1 MPELPEVETIR
12 RGLKNRITGQKILD
26 VAVLSPKNFIGRHAD
41 FTADKAE
48 LIDQTIESIDRR
60 GKALLL
66 NLSNKL
72 TLMVHLRMTGQLIY
86 VPATGDSPTTRFAGG
101 HPNESFLDSLP
112 NKQTRIVLK
121 LTQGTLF
128 FNDQRKFGFIKV
140 VGTDDVAND
149 PFVSK
154 LAPEPW
160 DYDLEDWRQTL
171 SRRQAPIKAV
181 LLNQELI
188 AGLGNIYADE
198 SLFAAR
204 IHPARPAS
212 TLSRQEAKRLLQAA
226 GYVMQQAIEQGG
238 STIATYLQPDGSK
251 GNYLDKF
258 ACVYGRAGQ
267 PCLTCGTTIAK
278 TRIAGRGTCFCPHC
292 QPLEDQA

>member
-41 FTADKAE
+41 FAADKAE
-48 LIDQTIESIDRR
+48 LIGKTIESIDRR

-112 NKQTRIVLK
+112 NKQTRVVLK

-128 FNDQRKFGFIKV
+128 FNDQRKFGLIKV
-140 VGTDDVAND
+140 VATDDVAND

-198 SLFAAR
+198 SLFAAH
-204 IHPARPAS
+204 IHPARPAN
-212 TLSRQEAKRLLQAA
+212 TLSRQEAKRLLQA
-226 GYVMQQAIEQGG
+226 
-238 STIATYLQPDGSK
+238 L
-251 GNYLDKF
+251 
-258 ACVYGRAGQ
+258 
-267 PCLTCGTTIAK
+267 LTCSPMALKAITSTNLLVFTDAPASLAQPVAQPLPK
-278 TRIAGRGTCFCPHC
+278 PASPVAARVFVRIASYWRAKRDLHFLRRTTRSHRPG
-292 QPLEDQA
+292 D